1 MSDEFKVVI
10 DTRKMRQIAS
20 NLPGGIND
28 LLAAVGTEMVGDM
41 QMGMLDSP
49 ADGEW
54 HGDHQAS
61 SPGNPPRPDTAELL
75 NSITHTKTGEGERT
89 IHDQVE
95 HGAYQEFG
103 TETIE
108 PRPWM
113 KPVFEAWQN
122 SKFASFVDGFPLV
135 M

>member
-1 MSDEFKVVI
+1 MADEFKMTVDV
-10 DTRKMRQIAS
+10 RKLREIAAS
-20 NLPGGIND
+20 LPRGIND

-41 QMGMLDSP
+41 QMGMLNSP
-49 ADGEW
+49 ADGEVY
-54 HGDHQAS
+54 GDHQAS

-75 NSITHTKTGEGERT
+75 NSVTHTKTGEAERV

-95 HGAYQEFG
+95 YGKYQEFG
-103 TETIE
+103 TEDIE

-122 SKFASFVDGFPLV
+122 GKFSQFVDNFPLV
-135 M
+135 R